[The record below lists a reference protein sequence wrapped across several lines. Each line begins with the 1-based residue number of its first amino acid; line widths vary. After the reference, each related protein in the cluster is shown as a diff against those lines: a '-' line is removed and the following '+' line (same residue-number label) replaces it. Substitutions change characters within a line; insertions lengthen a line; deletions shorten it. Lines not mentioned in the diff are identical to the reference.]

1 MAARRI
7 YRQTHRNGMLHSPLE
22 RCGYDRSARPR
33 QEHPMRNLIRIISG
47 TVLGLAV
54 AGTAFAAPRINTFGT
69 GGGYFSDP
77 PRTDVA
83 IRGYDPVAYF
93 TDGKPVPGKPEF
105 STEYEGAKWQ
115 FASQDHLDK
124 FKADPARFAPQYG
137 GYCAYGVA
145 NGNLVKIEP
154 DQWTIIDGKLYL
166 NYDAD
171 VQKKW
176 KKDPAGY
183 NQQADAKF
191 DALLKK

>member
-1 MAARRI
+1 VRPCRHWTITAKHSAAI
-7 YRQTHRNGMLHSPLE
+7 DIDKEL
-22 RCGYDRSARPR
+22 
-33 QEHPMRNLIRIISG
+33 PMNALTKTLAGLVISLG
-47 TVLGLAV
+47 TIGIAV
-54 AGTAFAAPRINTFGT
+54 AAPKVNTFGT

-77 PRTDVA
+77 PRTGIA

-93 TDGKPVPGKPEF
+93 TDSRPVPGKPEF
-105 STEYEGAKWQ
+105 TTEYEGAKWQ

-124 FKADPARFAPQYG
+124 FKADPAKYAPQYG

-154 DQWTIIDGKLYL
+154 DQWSIINGKLYL
-166 NYDAD
+166 NYDAE
-171 VQKKW
+171 VSKKW

-191 DALLKK
+191 EDLLKH

>member
-1 MAARRI
+1 MHSLTRI
-7 YRQTHRNGMLHSPLE
+7 FGSL
-22 RCGYDRSARPR
+22 A
-33 QEHPMRNLIRIISG
+33 I
-47 TVLGLAV
+47 GLSVAGAAV
-54 AGTAFAAPRINTFGT
+54 AAPKINTFGT

-77 PRTDVA
+77 PRTGIA
-83 IRGYDPVAYF
+83 IRGYDAVGYF
-93 TDGKPVPGKPEF
+93 TDGKPLPGKPEF
-105 STEYEGAKWQ
+105 TAEYQGAKWQ

-124 FKADPARFAPQYG
+124 FKADPARYAPQYG

-154 DQWTIIDGKLYL
+154 EQWSIIDGKLYL

-171 VQKKW
+171 VSRKW

-191 DALLKK
+191 EELLKK